1 MHIVFMDFIYG
12 LPIKMKNT
20 VTYTSSLP
28 KELLEQLNEMA
39 KELNLPKNKIIER
52 SLRLYL
58 KKLKKA
64 EYIRSFQR
72 ASQDE
77 EMMTLAEE
85 GMEDY
90 LNMVDEL

>member
-1 MHIVFMDFIYG
+1 
-12 LPIKMKNT
+12 MKNT
-20 VTYTSSLP
+20 ITYTSSLP
-28 KELLEQLNEMA
+28 KDLLDQLNEMA

-77 EMMTLAEE
+77 EIMTLAEE

>member
-1 MHIVFMDFIYG
+1 M
-12 LPIKMKNT
+12 
-20 VTYTSSLP
+20 
-28 KELLEQLNEMA
+28 NEMA

-77 EMMTLAEE
+77 EIMTLAEE

>member
-1 MHIVFMDFIYG
+1 
-12 LPIKMKNT
+12 MKNT

>member
-1 MHIVFMDFIYG
+1 MYSK
-12 LPIKMKNT
+12 IKMKNT
-20 VTYTSSLP
+20 ITYTSTLP
-28 KELLEQLNEMA
+28 KDLLEQLNGMA
-39 KELNLPKNKIIER
+39 KALNLPKNKIIER

-77 EMMTLAEE
+77 EMITLAEE

-90 LNMVDEL
+90 LNRVDEL

>member
-1 MHIVFMDFIYG
+1 
-12 LPIKMKNT
+12 MKNT

-77 EMMTLAEE
+77 EIMTLAEE